1 MFQSIFCLLKNSRKW
16 FVVLFG
22 MIVYF
27 GETHAQQS
35 PVIAIKD
42 THFTL
47 DGKPFEFFGV
57 SFFNALYN
65 PTFNQSESVR
75 VEWLQKFRNTGITVL
90 RIWGEWN
97 NKMGLADA
105 ADSCILYNRDGTLK
119 SIYLTRL
126 KNLLAATASEGMVVE
141 IALFSAESKDIKLSD
156 AAANKAVENLT
167 KALKPYRNLLFQ
179 IWNEYDYR
187 TLDYFKIVKQYD
199 PARLVSNSPGGGG
212 TLGNDQENSVLDYL
226 SPHTSRHARHWELA
240 GEEIRGLIAKFKKPV
255 VDDEPARNGVQK
267 FGGPTDQ
274 TDPVDHILHI
284 YNVWKAGGHPIYHH
298 DMFQTGYGSPAVPPS
313 GIPDPDFSPYHK
325 EVFEFIKARKR
336 YQPMTE

>member
-27 GETHAQQS
+27 GETHPQQS

-119 SIYLTRL
+119 SIYLTRFP
-126 KNLLAATASEGMVVE
+126 NVVDMQDV
-141 IALFSAESKDIKLSD
+141 I
-156 AAANKAVENLT
+156 
-167 KALKPYRNLLFQ
+167 YR
-179 IWNEYDYR
+179 
-187 TLDYFKIVKQYD
+187 V
-199 PARLVSNSPGGGG
+199 
-212 TLGNDQENSVLDYL
+212 
-226 SPHTSRHARHWELA
+226 
-240 GEEIRGLIAKFKKPV
+240 GLICGATKLLNTV
-255 VDDEPARNGVQK
+255 ARRFIVNDWL
-267 FGGPTDQ
+267 FEFRNQ
-274 TDPVDHILHI
+274 T
-284 YNVWKAGGHPIYHH
+284 
-298 DMFQTGYGSPAVPPS
+298 
-313 GIPDPDFSPYHK
+313 PDFFPC
-325 EVFEFIKARKR
+325 
-336 YQPMTE
+336 